1 MSTPRR
7 LNLDPSIRRLR
18 LAGAGV
24 ELAALVVEPEM
35 SGSDADSG
43 TVVLVHGFTGSKED
57 FGALLPIIAA
67 AGYRAVALDLR
78 GQHESDEHDETFDIA
93 RFAADLVE
101 VVRGQGG
108 PVHLVGHS
116 FGGLVA
122 REAVLMEPAGV
133 ASLTLMCSG
142 SGAVPVHHT
151 PALQAFDQAMAA
163 GAIDAVWE
171 FMRGDRITSDPD
183 VDEQVLLFLERRLRS
198 GHPNAHR
205 AIARGLI
212 EIPDR
217 TAELAATGV
226 PVLVMF
232 GEDDDVWPLDEQRS
246 NAAALSGSVIEIS
259 GAGHSPAVDRPEATG
274 AELVTWIALLGPR

>member
-7 LNLDPSIRRLR
+7 LNLDPSIRRVR
-18 LAGAGV
+18 VPGAGI
-24 ELAALVVEPEM
+24 ELAALVMEPDLPGAE
-35 SGSDADSG
+35 AAPG

-57 FGALLPIIAA
+57 FVSLLPIIAS

-101 VVRGQGG
+101 VVRDQAG

-122 REAVLMEPAGV
+122 REAVLLDPAGIE
-133 ASLTLMCSG
+133 SLTLMCSG
-142 SGAVPVHHT
+142 PGAVPLHHT
-151 PALQAFDQAMAA
+151 QALQAFDHAMGA
-163 GAIDAVWE
+163 GAINAVWD
-171 FMRGDRITSDPD
+171 FMRGERITSDPD

-198 GHPNAHR
+198 GHPGAHR

-217 TAELAATGV
+217 TTELAATGV

-232 GEDDDVWPLDEQRS
+232 GEDDDVWPLGEQRS
-246 NAAALSGSVIEIS
+246 SAARLSANVIEIP
-259 GAGHSPAVDRPEATG
+259 GAGHSPAVDQPEATA
-274 AELVTWIALLGPR
+274 AELVAWIAQLDPR